1 MDTLGTNCYYSNVLF
16 YGAEAKTCPIVSP
29 TPSFVTPVILQR
41 TRPHAFHHPIPQKP
55 EPQHCNGYEI
65 DIHCD
70 KVYTH
75 ENPSGT
81 LIQNM

>member
-41 TRPHAFHHPIPQKP
+41 TRPHAFNQPIQQKP
-55 EPQHCNGYEI
+55 EPQHCNRYEI
-65 DIHCD
+65 DIHCN